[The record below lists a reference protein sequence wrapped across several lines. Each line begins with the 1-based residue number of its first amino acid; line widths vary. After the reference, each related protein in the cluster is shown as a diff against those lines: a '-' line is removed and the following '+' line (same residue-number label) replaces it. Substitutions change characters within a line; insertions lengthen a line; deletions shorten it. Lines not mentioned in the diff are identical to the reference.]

1 MQNRLTALGVTLAFW
16 TFLALLFTPQTYLA
30 NLGSPTP
37 LSVWQ
42 AFTANSVMF
51 YSWAALTPLILW
63 LGRRLPLERPRFW
76 RNLIVLFTLAFPFAV
91 LHVFMVGAVNSLAL
105 SFYENYQSPVP
116 VIALIVGYGATN
128 VMVYWGMI
136 AVSQAQNYFNRYRE
150 REKSLAL
157 AQLQSLRTQ
166 LNPHFLFNTLNAIS
180 ELVYESAE
188 EAETTIGKLSELL
201 RMTLKTEQ
209 AQEIPLHQELEFL
222 RKYVEIQQTLLQER
236 LKVCWRIAPET
247 LYACVPNMILQP
259 LVENAI
265 RHGIAPRRSGGTL
278 KIVSVKENN
287 LLVLRV
293 QDDGFGFNSERKSE
307 KGDGIGL
314 LNTRTRLKHL
324 YGDEQKFTLEAAPG
338 EEGVAAVI
346 EIPFVESSKKD
357 DTEDTHF
364 NS

>member
-1 MQNRLTALGVTLAFW
+1 
-16 TFLALLFTPQTYLA
+16 
-30 NLGSPTP
+30 
-37 LSVWQ
+37 
-42 AFTANSVMF
+42 
-51 YSWAALTPLILW
+51 
-63 LGRRLPLERPRFW
+63 
-76 RNLIVLFTLAFPFAV
+76 
-91 LHVFMVGAVNSLAL
+91 
-105 SFYENYQSPVP
+105 
-116 VIALIVGYGATN
+116 
-128 VMVYWGMI
+128 
-136 AVSQAQNYFNRYRE
+136 
-150 REKSLAL
+150 
-157 AQLQSLRTQ
+157 
-166 LNPHFLFNTLNAIS
+166 
-180 ELVYESAE
+180 
-188 EAETTIGKLSELL
+188 
-201 RMTLKTEQ
+201 
-209 AQEIPLHQELEFL
+209 
-222 RKYVEIQQTLLQER
+222 
-236 LKVCWRIAPET
+236 
-247 LYACVPNMILQP
+247 MILQP